1 MRYFSLANR
10 VPEISALEPRAAARL
25 HERISLIPLVRTT
38 HRRFVAGVLSMG
50 KTQGY
55 ALDLGTCPGYV
66 AIDVAQRN
74 PDLEMIGLDL
84 GSHMS
89 ESQAGG
95 PAHQQE
101 WTLTVAAGGWAFPDP
116 CSNPGHKGCDSE
128 GTAL

>member
-1 MRYFSLANR
+1 MRDFSLANR
-10 VPEISALEPRAAARL
+10 VPEISALEPRAVARL
-25 HERISLIPLVRTT
+25 HERTSLIPLLGTT

-50 KTQGY
+50 TTQGY
-55 ALDLGTCPGYV
+55 ALDLGTGPGYL

-89 ESQAGG
+89 ESQAAG
-95 PAHQQE
+95 PAHQRE
-101 WTLTVAAGGWAFPDP
+101 WTLTVASGGWAFPDP
-116 CSNPGHKGCDSE
+116 CSNPRHIGRGSE